1 MNRDQIIQFADK
13 DPRFAK
19 AVDMMEQRLAQQP
32 IVPEDM
38 DELISFWNKSSKTR
52 LNMQKSATLPSK
64 TAKLMRECSH
74 LDLTWSLLFPCLWRF
89 MAFRIA

>member
-19 AVDMMEQRLAQQP
+19 AVDMMEERLAQQP

-38 DELISFWNKSSKTR
+38 DELISFLEQILKD
-52 LNMQKSATLPSK
+52 PSK
-64 TAKLMRECSH
+64 YAEIRDAAIQDGEIDEGMFPVAKATAV
-74 LDLTWSLLFPCLWRF
+74 LDCL
-89 MAFRIA
+89 